1 MAPISVMQWAKKDES
16 YRDVLTA
23 DLEIKKLR
31 FKPSV
36 RESEIIFNLE
46 IDVDF
51 KWIEGPFII
60 QIFARGI

>member
-1 MAPISVMQWAKKDES
+1 MQWAKKDES